1 MATKIIPTPTE
12 FKPVKIE
19 IEFTTPEQLAMFVQV
34 MGVPAVIA
42 EAIQAIKDTNLL
54 VHPKLSSYTDEYYDL
69 IDGLI
74 DFDTWF
80 DLKHRIPE

>member
-42 EAIQAIKDTNLL
+42 EAIQAMDTDLL

-69 IDGLI
+69 IDSLI